1 MNAAKQSIRNYQEA
15 LKKLDKDLKAD
26 NISTKEYD
34 EQQKDFLDNIRDSVG
49 VVEDYKDSITGL
61 WQEMLEKEN
70 DVIQSS
76 IDKHE
81 ELLDAKKRNDEYSK
95 NVRKQQKDINA
106 IQAQIS
112 ALSGV

>member
-1 MNAAKQSIRNYQEA
+1 MIITDFYRLENENE
-15 LKKLDKDLKAD
+15 
-26 NISTKEYD
+26 
-34 EQQKDFLDNIRDSVG
+34 EQFIWRMGQM
-49 VVEDYKDSITGL
+49 KDSGQLNMSSIVDL
-61 WQEMLEKEN
+61 WSEMLEKEN

-81 ELLDAKKRNDEYSK
+81 ELLDAKKRNDEYSR

>member
-1 MNAAKQSIRNYQEA
+1 MLRNSQ
-15 LKKLDKDLKAD
+15 DLKAG

-49 VVEDYKDSITGL
+49 VVEDYKDSIVDL
-61 WQEMLEKEN
+61 WSEMLEKEN

-81 ELLDAKKRNDEYSK
+81 ELLDAKKRNDEYSR

-112 ALSGV
+112 ALSGVQVMPYLF

>member
-1 MNAAKQSIRNYQEA
+1 MIT
-15 LKKLDKDLKAD
+15 LVILHL
-26 NISTKEYD
+26 
-34 EQQKDFLDNIRDSVG
+34 LP
-49 VVEDYKDSITGL
+49 YKDSIVDL
-61 WQEMLEKEN
+61 WSEMLEKEN

-81 ELLDAKKRNDEYSK
+81 ELLDAKKRNDEYSR